1 MKRKYPIIV
10 VECISSSVNYINDIR
25 KAGYEPIALE
35 VYVPEE
41 KKMDSRA
48 LHDLYFSLMD
58 TDKPE
63 ILEAAEEYEDTLAMV
78 RKLEPV
84 LVIPGGDDGIDLA
97 TRLSS
102 DLGLVG
108 NDPVNLPKM
117 RDKWYMQ
124 NALKD
129 AGIRYIHSKIIKNCD
144 EALKFYGE
152 QENGYAVLKP
162 VVGGAT
168 VGVHVCATECEV
180 KAAMAD
186 NMKMSGGHTDSKGR
200 IMIQEYIEG
209 DEYIVNSVSSNGYHM
224 ITSVYKYKKT
234 IVPGF
239 GPKYD
244 NCINLSP
251 SSPDTFQLCEYAVNV
266 LNAIGFE
273 NGAVHAE
280 YKVDKCGPVLIEVNC
295 RLCGAMM
302 KSSWL
307 DMFLPHHETDIVLAS
322 LLHPERF
329 TALAK
334 GTIEPIGYGMIALT
348 YLNEDT
354 FVYENRQKE
363 LFSHLKSFVYESNPG
378 NNRIYPRT
386 VDLSTMGGMIYLS
399 SKDKHQLLADYEYIR
414 KTNDNTPEQIFI
426 RKK

>member
-41 KKMDSRA
+41 KKKDSRA

-63 ILEAAEEYEDTLAMV
+63 ILEAAEKYEDTLAIV

-84 LVIPGGDDGIDLA
+84 LVIPGGDGGIELA

-108 NDPVNLPKM
+108 NDPANLPKM
-117 RDKWYMQ
+117 RDKWHMQ
-124 NALKD
+124 NALKE

-168 VGVHVCATECEV
+168 VGVYVCASESEV
-180 KAAMAD
+180 RTAMA
-186 NMKMSGGHTDSKGR
+186 NNIRMSGSLPDSKDR
-200 IMIQEYIEG
+200 VMIQEYIEG

-244 NCINLSP
+244 NCVNLSP
-251 SSPDTFQLCEYAVNV
+251 SSPDMVQLREYAVNV
-266 LNAIGFE
+266 LDAIGFE

-280 YKVDKCGPVLIEVNC
+280 YKVDKRGPVLIEVNC
-295 RLCGAMM
+295 RLCGGMM
-302 KSSWL
+302 RSFWL
-307 DMFLPHHETDIVLAS
+307 DTFLSHHETDIVIDS
-322 LLHPERF
+322 LLHKERF
-329 TALAK
+329 TALAE
-334 GTIEPIGYGMIALT
+334 GTVEPIGYGMIAYT
-348 YLNEDT
+348 YLEEDT

-378 NNRIYPRT
+378 NNRTYPRT
-386 VDLSTMGGMIYLS
+386 IDLSTMGGMIYLS
-399 SKDKHQLLADYEYIR
+399 NKDKHQLLADYEYIR
-414 KTNDNTPEQIFI
+414 KTNEITPELIFT